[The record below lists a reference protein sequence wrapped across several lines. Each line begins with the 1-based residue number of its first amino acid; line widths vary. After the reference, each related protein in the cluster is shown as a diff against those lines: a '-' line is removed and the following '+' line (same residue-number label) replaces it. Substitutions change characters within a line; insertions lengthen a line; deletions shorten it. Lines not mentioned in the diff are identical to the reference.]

1 MTYLKLVATV
11 LRSPPVGEV
20 KGLLQAVA
28 VVLLL
33 HFSPESYLSG
43 LGGFYKRQSPHVGQG
58 EGRLHAVAVVHIAAL
73 LQ

>member
-33 HFSPESYLSG
+33 HFPLKAIF
-43 LGGFYKRQSPHVGQG
+43 LG
-58 EGRLHAVAVVHIAAL
+58 
-73 LQ
+73 